1 MWDEGD
7 KERFAA
13 LVAFVIIVLS
23 VFALVAIVLGL
34 AGCPSNPTPPT
45 SSACFDDE
53 DTRESC
59 YTCASTPVCG
69 WCPASDGQRRG
80 CYPRTQPVDCEGL
93 ELVTIS
99 DACNALEDDR
109 DMPAE

>member
-1 MWDEGD
+1 MRNESDGEILSAIG
-7 KERFAA
+7 
-13 LVAFVIIVLS
+13 VIVVITLC
-23 VFALVAIVLGL
+23 VFAIVAIVLGV

-69 WCPASDGQRRG
+69 WCPAADGQRRG

-99 DACNALEDDR
+99 DACNALADDR